1 MSIKIKA
8 HTSIIGETGYNC
20 HSRNFFKALNS
31 LDDLRVDA
39 RNWTIGSTW
48 TGYNNDEPHND
59 EYYIDTELKTILTQ
73 QTLQTPNGSQEFPL
87 YLNYLN
93 PGETDIHIVLND
105 VNHKYFSDMYDG
117 PKIAYNV
124 WETTKYPDDFFKHL
138 QTFDQVWVPSS
149 WQKECTVAQGIRAD
163 KVKVVPEGVDTQ
175 MFKPLSQETS
185 FPKGRPFRFVLV
197 GRWEYRKSTKEII
210 KAFIDTFSE
219 DERVELIL
227 NVENPFAN
235 DGCSNTQD
243 RLAKFS
249 LTHRGI
255 KILNHLSKSEYVN
268 LLQTADVFVS
278 CARSEGWNLPLIE
291 AMACGVPS
299 LYSDWG
305 AQLEF
310 AAGKG
315 LPVAVHGEVPA
326 GVANDESW
334 NPNAPGNFVEP
345 NFEDLKLRLREVYD
359 NYEIYKKSALME
371 SKQIQTQFTWEN
383 AAKIAQDHIQELIQ
397 PEINEYST
405 DFAWVTCGNLAYMPI
420 IQKLAESL
428 LEFSNRKLIVYGI
441 DCDVPFAYLPNVIA
455 RKLTIPYYSNYD
467 KWYWKQYACLA
478 AFNESFENFVWLD
491 GDIIANHTID
501 KLADH
506 FANIEN
512 YPLADI
518 HVQEDFIG
526 YYTKPDGS
534 RGQQLFNE
542 NLCKAKG
549 VKRLATKAHICMYL
563 YNRNCEWWFNE
574 ILNVYKETDLADYP
588 SLLQWNDEGIDNYL
602 RCKYGYNKFLP
613 ISNFDVSEWDGDLLG
628 TTGKAME
635 HFISFWRDQGPKN
648 FGKVYGWQFIPKN
661 KDQILYFHG
670 NKNLGFAQIMIDH
683 IKAQRDQNFHD
694 TEYFFVAK
702 DEIKNLGSIKKVEGG
717 TMDIAHKYGWDYAIY
732 HEIYNLT
739 DYKHP
744 HLSENPVVKIQ
755 PGDVVVDLGGNIGI
769 FTRYAYHM
777 GASKIVTFEPDR
789 RYFEI
794 LKQNAPANAVLF
806 NAAIGDQLGTLTLTE
821 SSHLGG
827 SNLWHQKD
835 PTLTQY
841 DVNLYTLDYILDNGL
856 IDRIDFLK
864 VDIEGSEII
873 ALKGIS
879 DANLAKIRNVAVEY
893 HHEHLNFN
901 DELRNEFIGRFNR
914 LGFNSYL
921 LFCGPNNALQL
932 IYFWK

>member
-1 MSIKIKA
+1 MSITIKA

-31 LDDLRVDA
+31 LPDLGVQV
-39 RNWTIGSTW
+39 RNWTVGSTW
-48 TGYNNDEPHND
+48 EGYNNDEPHNS
-59 EYYIDTELKTILTQ
+59 EYYIDYELKAMLTQ
-73 QTLQTPNGSQEFPL
+73 QTLKTATGSQDFPL
-87 YLNYLN
+87 YQNYPNLIK
-93 PGETDIHIVLND
+93 PDVHIVLND
-105 VNHKYFSDMYDG
+105 VNHDYFNDTYIG

-124 WETTKYPDDFFKHL
+124 WETTKYPETFFNRLK
-138 QTFDQVWVPSS
+138 TFDQVWVPSE
-149 WQKECTVAQGIRAD
+149 WQKLCTIDQGIPSH
-163 KVKVVPEGVDTQ
+163 KVKIVPEGVDTE
-175 MFKPLSQETS
+175 MFKPLSQDTN
-185 FPKGRPFRFVLV
+185 FPEGRPFRFVVV

-210 KAFIDTFSE
+210 KAFIDTFSD
-219 DERVELIL
+219 DENVELIL
-227 NVENPFAN
+227 NVENPFSTDN
-235 DGCSNTQD
+235 CQNTQE
-243 RLAKFS
+243 RLDKFGLKHS
-249 LTHRGI
+249 GI
-255 KILNHLSKSEYVN
+255 KILSHLSKEEYVT
-268 LLQTADVFVS
+268 LLQTADVFIS

-291 AMACGVPS
+291 AMASGTPS
-299 LYSDWG
+299 IYSNWG
-305 AQLEF
+305 AQLQF
-310 AAGKG
+310 AEGKG
-315 LPVAVHGEVPA
+315 VPVKVHGEVSA
-326 GVANDESW
+326 AVANDESW
-334 NPNAPGNFVEP
+334 NPDTQGNFVEP
-345 NFEDLKLRLREVYD
+345 DFADLAISLREVYD

-371 SKQIQTQFTWEN
+371 SEQIRTQFTWDN
-383 AAKIAQDHIQELIQ
+383 AAKIAQDHIQELLNPAVI
-397 PEINEYST
+397 EYST
-405 DFAWVTCGNLAYMPI
+405 DFAWVTCGNLGYMPI

-428 LEFSNRKLIVYGI
+428 LEFSTRKLIVYGI
-441 DCDVPFAYLPNVIA
+441 DCDVPFSLPNVISH
-455 RKLTIPYYSNYD
+455 RLKVPNQSIYD
-467 KWYWKQYACLA
+467 KWYWKQYACIE
-478 AFNESFENFVWLD
+478 AFNESPSQFIWLD

-506 FANIEN
+506 FSEVEN

-526 YYTKPDGS
+526 YYTEPDGS

-549 VKRLATKAHICMYL
+549 VNRLHTKAHICMYL
-563 YNRNCEWWFNE
+563 YNRTCEWWFNE
-574 ILNVYKETDLADYP
+574 ILEVYKQTGLADYP
-588 SLLQWNDEGIDNYL
+588 NLLQWNDEGIDNYL
-602 RCKYGYNKFLP
+602 RCKYGYTKFLP
-613 ISNFDVSEWDGDLLG
+613 VSNFDVSEWDGDLLG
-628 TTGKAME
+628 TTGKSME

-670 NKNLGFAQIMIDH
+670 NKNLGFAQIMIDYV
-683 IKAQRDQNFHD
+683 KAQRDGNFHD

-702 DEIKNLGSIKKVEGG
+702 DKIKNLGSIKNVQGG

-739 DYKHP
+739 DYEYP
-744 HLSENPVVKIQ
+744 ARSINPLVKVK

-777 GASKIVTFEPDR
+777 GASKIITFEPDR

-835 PTLTQY
+835 PTVTQY
-841 DVNLYTLDYILDNGL
+841 DVNLYTLDYILETGL

-864 VDIEGSEII
+864 VDIEGSELI

-879 DANLAKIRNVAVEY
+879 DENLSKIRNVAVEY

-901 DELRNEFIGRFNR
+901 EDLRNEFISRFNR

>member
-1 MSIKIKA
+1 M
-8 HTSIIGETGYNC
+8 
-20 HSRNFFKALNS
+20 
-31 LDDLRVDA
+31 
-39 RNWTIGSTW
+39 
-48 TGYNNDEPHND
+48 
-59 EYYIDTELKTILTQ
+59 LTQ
-73 QTLQTPNGSQEFPL
+73 QTLKTSTGPQEFPL
-87 YLNYLN
+87 YQNYSNTSN
-93 PGETDIHIVLND
+93 PDLHIVLND
-105 VNHKYFSDMYDG
+105 VNHGYFNETYSG
-117 PKIAYNV
+117 LKIAYNV
-124 WETTKYPDDFFKHL
+124 WETTKYPDHFFNNLKK
-138 QTFDQVWVPSS
+138 FDQVWVPSE
-149 WQKECTVAQGIRAD
+149 WQKACTISQGIPSH
-163 KVKVVPEGVDTQ
+163 KVKVVPEGVDTT
-175 MFKPLSQETS
+175 MFKPLSQDTN
-185 FPKGRPFRFVLV
+185 FPEGRPFRFVVV

-219 DERVELIL
+219 DENVELIL
-227 NVENPFAN
+227 NVENPYSTDN
-235 DGCSNTQD
+235 CLDTQE
-243 RLAKFS
+243 RLDKFGLKHS
-249 LTHRGI
+249 CIKVLT
-255 KILNHLSKSEYVN
+255 HLSKEDYVT

-291 AMACGVPS
+291 AMACGTPS
-299 LYSDWG
+299 VYSNWG
-305 AQLEF
+305 AQLQF
-310 AAGKG
+310 AEGKG
-315 LPVAVHGEVPA
+315 IPVSITGEVPA
-326 GVANDESW
+326 AVVNDESW
-334 NPNAPGNFVEP
+334 NPNTPGNFCEP
-345 NFEDLKLRLREVYD
+345 DFKTLGIRLREVYD
-359 NYEIYKKSALME
+359 KYEIEKKYALMDSE
-371 SKQIQTQFTWEN
+371 KIRTQFTWKN
-383 AAKIAQDHIQELIQ
+383 AAKIAQEHIQELTK
-397 PEINEYST
+397 PEMIEYLD
-405 DFAWVTCGNLAYMPI
+405 DFAWVTCGNLGYMPI

-428 LEFSNRKLIVYGI
+428 LEFSTRKLIVYGI
-441 DCDVPFAYLPNVIA
+441 DCDVPFSLPNVISH
-455 RKLTIPYYSNYD
+455 RLTVPYHSIHD
-467 KWYWKQYACLA
+467 KWYWKQYACIEAL
-478 AFNESFENFVWLD
+478 NESPSRFIWVD

-506 FANIEN
+506 FSEVEN
-512 YPLADI
+512 YPLADV

-542 NLCKAKG
+542 NLCKDKG
-549 VKRLATKAHICMYL
+549 VNRLHTKAHICMYL
-563 YNRNCEWWFNE
+563 YNRTCEWWFNE
-574 ILNVYKETDLADYP
+574 ILEVYKQVDLSNY
-588 SLLQWNDEGIDNYL
+588 SNLLQWNDEGIDNYL
-602 RCKYGYNKFLP
+602 RCKYGYTKFLP

-628 TTGKAME
+628 TTGKSME

-683 IKAQRDQNFHD
+683 IKAQRDCNFHD

-702 DEIKNLGSIKKVEGG
+702 NEIKNLGSIKNVQGG

-732 HEIYNLT
+732 HEIYNLA
-739 DYKHP
+739 DYEHP
-744 HLSENPVVKIQ
+744 HRSETPLVKVK

-794 LKQNAPANAVLF
+794 LKQNAPAKAVLF
-806 NAAIGDQLGTLTLTE
+806 NAAIADQLGSLTLTE

-835 PTLTQY
+835 PTVTQY
-841 DVNLYTLDYILDNGL
+841 DVNLYTLDYILETGL

-879 DANLAKIRNVAVEY
+879 DSNLSKIRNVAVEY
-893 HHEHLNFN
+893 HHAHLNFN
-901 DELRNEFIGRFNR
+901 EELRNEFIARFNR